1 MAEPLQL
8 EFFVNAYGRIVL
20 AEAISSLKVR
30 TTECVRLG
38 ITKPSID
45 KILKVL
51 GDDNELVKEAAKE
64 LDSKK

>member
-8 EFFVNAYGRIVL
+8 EFFVNAYSRIAL
-20 AEAISSLKVR
+20 AEAIRSLKVI
-30 TTECVRLG
+30 TTECIRLG